1 MIKRRL
7 TVLRSAMQKEGID
20 LYYFN
25 TSDYHMSEYVPEYFR
40 TIEYFSGFSGSLA
53 TLLVS
58 MEDAWLFV
66 DGRYH
71 TQADQQ
77 CLKYGIKIVKL
88 GTQDALEPLEF
99 IKKYYSDKT
108 VGLDGK
114 RTSIR
119 FANELIK
126 NGILIKSVD
135 VYSDLIENRA
145 PLSKDLVYELSVEY
159 TGLTRKRKIEMIRY
173 VLKDRVHIINN
184 LESIAYLLNLRGND
198 ILYTPVFMAY
208 LVFFSNDIYLFADLE
223 RFSEEILDHLYE
235 DGVIIRPYASYYSFL
250 ETIKG
255 KKILIDETKVNYE
268 TYVSISHGHNT
279 IQHMRSIVED
289 MKAIKNPIE
298 QCNFRLAHI
307 YDGVAV
313 LRFLMWLDSVDKS
326 TLTEY
331 DVREKI
337 DGFRKAYKANDL
349 GFSSIVAYNENAALM
364 HYMPDREN
372 SARLDNKGILLFD
385 TGGQYSEGTTDVT
398 RTIALGETSDEIKKY
413 FTLVLKSMFNLSEL
427 KFLQGLSGN
436 QIDVLARKD
445 LWELGVDYRCGTGH
459 GVGYNLAVHETPPN
473 IRYGKTENGGELAE
487 IKPGMVFSDEPGVYF
502 EGRFG
507 IRCEN
512 MLLCVSDEKNEYG
525 QFLRFETLTM
535 IPFDLKLID
544 PRYLDERTRRILNAY
559 HDRVYETLLP
569 YLNSEEANY
578 LRKLTR
584 EI

>member
-40 TIEYFSGFSGSLA
+40 TIEYFSGFTGSLA

-71 TQADQQ
+71 TQADLQ
-77 CLKYGIKIVKL
+77 CLKYDIKVVKL
-88 GTQDALEPLEF
+88 GTQGVMEPLEF
-99 IKKYYSDKT
+99 IRKNFADKT
-108 VGLDGK
+108 IGLDGK

-119 FANELIK
+119 FAKELIR
-126 NGILIKSVD
+126 NGIFVKSVD
-135 VYSDLIENRA
+135 IYSDLIENRA
-145 PLSKDLVYELSVEY
+145 PLSKGPVYELPVEY
-159 TGLTRKRKIEMIRY
+159 TGLTRKRKIEMIRH

-198 ILYTPVFMAY
+198 ILHTPVFMAY
-208 LVFFSNDIYLFADLE
+208 LVFINNDVYLFTDLE
-223 RFSEEILDHLYE
+223 RFSEEVLDHLYE

-250 ETIKG
+250 ETIRG

-268 TYVSISHGHNT
+268 TYVNIAKGHNT

-298 QCNFRLAHI
+298 QRNVRLAHI

-313 LRFLMWLDSVDKS
+313 LRFLMWLDSSDKS

-331 DVREKI
+331 DVKEKI
-337 DGFRKAYKANDL
+337 DGFRKAYRANDL
-349 GFSSIVAYNENAALM
+349 SFSSIVAYNENAAVV
-364 HYMPDREN
+364 HYTPDPEN

-398 RTIALGETSDEIKKY
+398 RTVALGETSDEIKKY

-445 LWELGVDYRCGTGH
+445 LWELGVDYRHGTGH
-459 GVGYNLAVHETPPN
+459 GVGYNLAVHESSPN
-473 IRYGKTENGGELAE
+473 VRYGKTENGGELAE

-512 MLLCVSDEKNEYG
+512 LLLCVNDEKNEYG

-544 PRYLDERTRRILNAY
+544 PRYLDERTRHILNAY

-569 YLNSEEANY
+569 YLNNEEANF

>member
-1 MIKRRL
+1 
-7 TVLRSAMQKEGID
+7 MQKEGID

-40 TIEYFSGFSGSLA
+40 TIEYFSGFTGSLA

-71 TQADQQ
+71 TQADLQ
-77 CLKYGIKIVKL
+77 CLKYDIKVVKL
-88 GTQDALEPLEF
+88 GTQGVMEPLEF
-99 IKKYYSDKT
+99 IRKNFADKT
-108 VGLDGK
+108 IGLDGK

-119 FANELIK
+119 FAKELIR
-126 NGILIKSVD
+126 NGIFVKSVD
-135 VYSDLIENRA
+135 IYSDLIENRA
-145 PLSKDLVYELSVEY
+145 PLSKGPVYELPVEY
-159 TGLTRKRKIEMIRY
+159 TGLTRKRKIEMIRH

-198 ILYTPVFMAY
+198 ILHTPVFMAY
-208 LVFFSNDIYLFADLE
+208 LVFINNDVYLFTDLE
-223 RFSEEILDHLYE
+223 RFSEEVLDHLYE

-250 ETIKG
+250 ETIRG

-268 TYVSISHGHNT
+268 TYVNIAKGHNT

-298 QCNFRLAHI
+298 QRNVRLAHI

-313 LRFLMWLDSVDKS
+313 LRFLMWLDSSDKS

-331 DVREKI
+331 DVKEKI
-337 DGFRKAYKANDL
+337 DGFRKAYRANDL
-349 GFSSIVAYNENAALM
+349 SFSSIVAYNENAAVV
-364 HYMPDREN
+364 HYTPDPEN

-398 RTIALGETSDEIKKY
+398 RTVALGETSDEIKKY

-445 LWELGVDYRCGTGH
+445 LWELGVDYRHGTGH
-459 GVGYNLAVHETPPN
+459 GVGYNLAVHESSPN
-473 IRYGKTENGGELAE
+473 VRYGKTENGGELAE

-512 MLLCVSDEKNEYG
+512 LLLCVNDEKNEYG

-544 PRYLDERTRRILNAY
+544 PRYLDERTRHILNAY

-569 YLNSEEANY
+569 YLNNEEANF